1 MSVNKAGNTGMRA
14 AGYCL
19 HSSQTPVVR
28 LCKNTILQYKICER
42 GIRQWLRMIKQ
53 M

>member
-1 MSVNKAGNTGMRA
+1 MSVNKAGDTGMRA

-28 LCKNTILQYKICER
+28 LCKNMILRNYSEPCKLWQYGR
-42 GIRQWLRMIKQ
+42 
-53 M
+53 

>member
-14 AGYCL
+14 AGYCS

-28 LCKNTILQYKICER
+28 LCKNTILQYKIRER
-42 GIRQWLRMIKQ
+42 GMRQWLRMIKQ